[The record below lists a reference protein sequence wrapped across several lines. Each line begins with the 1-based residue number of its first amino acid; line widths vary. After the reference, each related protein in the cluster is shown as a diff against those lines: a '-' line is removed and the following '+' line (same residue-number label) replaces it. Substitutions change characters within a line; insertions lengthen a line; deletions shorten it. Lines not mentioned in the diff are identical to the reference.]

1 MKWRYF
7 ILFLGVMLFVIP
19 TDVSAAPANSD
30 FKDDAFYSC
39 VIDALNESNI
49 DGKNDRGYDYVATDS
64 ELSQL
69 DSLSCLE
76 KNVTD
81 VTGLEKM
88 INLQGLYL
96 SDNDISKIDLSHNVN
111 LEEVSLDRNQIRE
124 IDLSHNV
131 RLVTLDVW
139 SNQLSEIDLNHN
151 VNLEEVSLDLNQI
164 REIDLSHNVGLVTL
178 SVWHNQLSKIDLSHN
193 RNLRKLTLSDNQIS
207 KIDLSNNTSLEYL
220 SLGDNRITFIDISML
235 RNLRN
240 FYASGNQI
248 TEMKLDLNQ
257 SIKIFSISNNLI
269 KDLQIPYSVESV
281 EVFGNPVEVYDFT
294 KLENLKRIAYA
305 YETENVPTVLLP
317 VNRTYE
323 LWRHVDSTILNTL
336 FHSSES
342 DVVSIVDQDG
352 DYYLKTLSNG
362 SSLVTTNHP
371 YVEPSTFQM
380 NIKVE
385 GTKDDTVHD
394 GDIDQSSPDSVIEET
409 IENPETGIRTKDIF
423 VSSIVMLIIGGV
435 AYMKLKKL
443 SKFKSM

>member
-30 FKDDAFYSC
+30 FKDDAFYGC

-69 DSLSCLE
+69 EDISCSG
-76 KNVTD
+76 KKVTD

-88 INLQGLYL
+88 ENLQGLYL
-96 SDNDISKIDLSHNVN
+96 SFNEISKIDLSHNVK
-111 LEEVSLDRNQIRE
+111 LEELDLDFNQISE
-124 IDLSHNV
+124 IDVSNNV
-131 RLVTLDVW
+131 RLVTLRAWD
-139 SNQLSEIDLNHN
+139 NQ
-151 VNLEEVSLDLNQI
+151 V
-164 REIDLSHNVGLVTL
+164 
-178 SVWHNQLSKIDLSHN
+178 SKIDLSHN
-193 RNLRKLTLSDNQIS
+193 IFLQFLFLGSNQISEIDLSQNRSLRTLELDYNQIS
-207 KIDLSNNTSLEYL
+207 KIDLSNNTSLEIL
-220 SLGDNRITFIDISML
+220 SLENNRITFIDISML
-235 RNLRN
+235 RDLQI
-240 FYASGNQI
+240 FYANDNQI

-257 SIKIFSISNNLI
+257 SIETFSISNNLI
-269 KDLQIPYSVESV
+269 KDLQIPYNVESV
-281 EVFGNPVEVYDFT
+281 AVFGNLVEVYDFT
-294 KLENLKRIAYA
+294 KLEHLKRIVYS
-305 YETENVPTVLLP
+305 YNTENVPTVLLP

-323 LWRHVDSTILNTL
+323 PWSYAKFNILDYL

-352 DYYLKTLSNG
+352 DCYLKTLSNG
-362 SSLVTTNHP
+362 SSLVTVSNSDNTP
-371 YVEPSTFQM
+371 IFQM

-385 GTKDDTVHD
+385 GTNDDTVHD

>member
-76 KNVTD
+76 KTVTD

-111 LEEVSLDRNQIRE
+111 LEEVSLDRNQI
-124 IDLSHNV
+124 
-131 RLVTLDVW
+131 
-139 SNQLSEIDLNHN
+139 SEID
-151 VNLEEVSLDLNQI
+151 V
-164 REIDLSHNVGLVTL
+164 SHNVGLVTL

-193 RNLRKLTLSDNQIS
+193 RNLRELTLSDNQIS

-220 SLGDNRITFIDISML
+220 SLGDNHITFIDISML

-257 SIKIFSISNNLI
+257 SIKIFSKSNNLI